1 MIGAAG
7 ASADA
12 FPGLF
17 SETTLAGRRL
27 PNRIC
32 LPATV
37 TNLARGNR
45 ITEPYKNFLI
55 ARAEGGAALLVSEVI
70 AVDPNAIA
78 QPAIVTGFDAA
89 NDADFADLAKR
100 TDAAGAAL
108 VGQLWHPGKQQLWGA
123 TSSPMGVSDQADAY
137 SWTVPRVMTDGEI
150 EAVAEAYVTVAAKL
164 ARLGYAGVEL
174 HGAHG
179 YLINQF
185 LSPWS
190 NLRQDRWGGSVENRI
205 RFAVTIAAGIRAEA
219 GAGFIIG
226 LKLPATEEV
235 AGGIDPDEAERLTRA
250 LAGQGLF
257 DYFAYGQGNFSLSL
271 ESHVPD
277 IYYRPGHFLGDIRRM
292 RAVANGTPVMALGR
306 IGQPAE
312 AEAVIVD
319 GAGDL
324 VAMSRALIADADWP
338 KKAQAGDIDA
348 IRPTT
353 FDNAAWGLV
362 HQGKPLL
369 DHLNPHIGQADES
382 GWRPPKTD
390 APKRVAVVGAG
401 PAGLQAA
408 WVAAA
413 RGHDVTLFGAGA
425 GGALHLEATLPGRA
439 DMQRL
444 TDWQQ
449 TMARRH
455 GVHMRLGD
463 PVTAANVCAAAP
475 DSVILAT
482 GGAQPL
488 PESLQSADGPMR
500 SGRAYLRRGYEGRR
514 DRVVLFDQDHTAAV
528 YGLADRLAADFRE
541 VWLLTPRPGFAEAVN
556 YCSAIGVFRRLYGA
570 GVRLTP
576 AATPTAWA
584 DGALRWRNPYTGLE
598 TVIEDVDLFV
608 YATPRSPNL
617 ALLDGLADLNVIR
630 TGDCQSPRP
639 LMAAVHAGQAAGLAA

>member
-1 MIGAAG
+1 MTAAN
-7 ASADA
+7 
-12 FPGLF
+12 FPHLF
-17 SETTLAGRRL
+17 SEMTLAGRRL
-27 PNRIC
+27 RNRIC

-37 TNLARGNR
+37 TNLAHGNR

-55 ARAEGGAALLVSEVI
+55 ARADGGAALLVTEVI

-78 QPAIVTGFDAA
+78 QPAIVTGFDAK
-89 NDADFADLAKR
+89 NDADFADLACR

-108 VGQLWHPGKQQLWGA
+108 IGQLWHPGKQQLWGA

-150 EAVAEAYVTVAAKL
+150 EAVAASYIAVAAKL
-164 ARLGYAGVEL
+164 SNLGYAGVEL

-190 NLRQDRWGGSVENRI
+190 NLREDRWGGSVENRI
-205 RFAVTIAAGIRAEA
+205 RFARTIAAGIRAEA
-219 GAGFIIG
+219 GPGFIIG

-235 AGGIDPDEAERLTRA
+235 AGGIDPDEAERLTQA
-250 LAGQGLF
+250 LASHGLF

-277 IYYRPGHFLGDIRRM
+277 IYYRPGHFLEQIRRM
-292 RAVANGTPVMALGR
+292 RAAANGTPVMALGR

-312 AEAVIVD
+312 AEAVIAD

-338 KKAQAGDIDA
+338 KKAQAGDIA
-348 IRPTT
+348 LIRPTT

-382 GWRPPKTD
+382 GWRPPRSTT
-390 APKRVAVVGAG
+390 PKRVAVVGAG

-413 RGHDVTLFGAGA
+413 AGHDVTLFGAGA
-425 GGALHLEATLPGRA
+425 GGALRLEATLPGRA
-439 DMQRL
+439 DMGRL
-444 TDWQQ
+444 TAWQLG
-449 TMARRH
+449 MARRH
-455 GVHMRLGD
+455 GVHMRLGGQA
-463 PVTAANVCAAAP
+463 TAADVRAAAP
-475 DSVILAT
+475 DTVILAT
-482 GGAQPL
+482 GGTQPL
-488 PESLQSADGPMR
+488 PESLQTADGPML
-500 SGRAYLRRGYEGRR
+500 SGRDYLRQEYDGPR

-541 VWLLTPRPGFAEAVN
+541 VWLLTPRPGFAEGVN
-556 YCSAIGVFRRLYGA
+556 YCSAIGVYRRLYGA
-570 GVRLTP
+570 GIHLTP
-576 AATPTAWA
+576 AATPTALDA
-584 DGALRWRNPYTGLE
+584 GALRWRNPYSGDE
-598 TVIEDVDLFV
+598 TVIDDVDLFV
-608 YATPRSPNL
+608 YATPRSPDL
-617 ALLDGLADLNVIR
+617 ALLDGLARMDVR
-630 TGDCQSPRP
+630 RAGDCQSPRP
-639 LMAAVHAGQAAGLAA
+639 LMAAVHAGQASGLAV